1 MHGIAVLQDLYSRIF
16 PTVRRAVAGLPEAAL
31 TERLDPAANTVAW
44 LTWHI
49 GRDQDVQVAD
59 AVGRDQVYARGWADR
74 FDLPFGLHD
83 TGYGHTAEDVARVRA
98 PADLL
103 LGYVEAVAAESLD
116 VLDHLTDDDL
126 DEVVDDAWDPP
137 VTRGVRLVSVG
148 LDSLEH
154 AAQIA
159 YLRGVLE
166 RTGRA

>member
-1 MHGIAVLQDLYSRIF
+1 MHGVAVLQDLYSRIA
-16 PTVRRAVAGLPEAAL
+16 PTVHRAVDGLGDAAL
-31 TERLDPAANTVAW
+31 VERLDPAANTIAW

-59 AVGRDQVYARGWADR
+59 VVGRDQVYSRGWADR

-83 TGYGHTAEDVARVRA
+83 TGYGHTSDDVARVRA
-98 PADLL
+98 PGELL
-103 LGYVEAVAAESLD
+103 LGYVDAVAAESLD
-116 VLDHLTDDDL
+116 VLAGLTDDDL

-137 VTRGVRLVSVG
+137 VTRGARLVSVAN
-148 LDSLEH
+148 DSLEH

-159 YLRGVLE
+159 YVRGVLE